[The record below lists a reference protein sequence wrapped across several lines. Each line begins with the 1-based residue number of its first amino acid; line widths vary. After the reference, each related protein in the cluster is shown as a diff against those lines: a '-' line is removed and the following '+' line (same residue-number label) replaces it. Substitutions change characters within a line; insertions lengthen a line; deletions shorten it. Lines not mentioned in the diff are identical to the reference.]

1 VSVNAGVD
9 DTAPSVNPTVDEVCV
24 IVGPGYGECWGCPVK
39 ACVLWQDSTAPESE
53 STRAVASAAAAKL
66 ASRSKVI
73 QPMTGLAQ
81 VSPESATSLLAH
93 AVSYPDVQARL
104 RVQMATEA
112 IMQDVCHAAIVKRQ
126 RQYTD
131 RWAKALKGR
140 SPTLQD
146 DDALDDLMDKA
157 SADAAAEEYGCDPA
171 AVLKQLLWFRGR
183 LIVRRRRD

>member
-1 VSVNAGVD
+1 
-9 DTAPSVNPTVDEVCV
+9 
-24 IVGPGYGECWGCPVK
+24 
-39 ACVLWQDSTAPESE
+39 
-53 STRAVASAAAAKL
+53 
-66 ASRSKVI
+66 
-73 QPMTGLAQ
+73 MTGLAQ